1 VHVGHFPIHSR
12 VSSSQVT
19 ICRSITLSTLLSSTG
34 ESSTLDLGLASAIQ
48 SARALARVHANLR
61 ADTDH
66 CLSEIGRNLCENGGV
81 VVVCNGLND
90 GSCSLGWVSGEDY
103 ISAPVLVRSATI
115 LTNTRSDKDTITSE
129 LHHQSSIGGGSNTTS
144 GEPVR
149 QPRCPVILRERIT
162 YETTGSLFSL
172 AVSFNKW

>member
-1 VHVGHFPIHSR
+1 MHVGHFLIHNR
-12 VSSSQVT
+12 VSSSPVT

-34 ESSTLDLGLASAIQ
+34 ESSTLDLSLTSAVS
-48 SARALARVHANLR
+48 SARSFAGMYTNLR

-90 GSCSLGWVSGEDY
+90 GSCSLGWISREDY
-103 ISAPVLVRSATI
+103 ISAPVLFKSATT
-115 LTNTRSDKDTITSE
+115 LTDTGSDKDTITSE